1 MALVEPLVGHLLSK
15 YKETVLEGL
24 SKIRHTLQV
33 GGEQAN
39 ELAVAVSQRE
49 EALQALR
56 ATLLRHE
63 YFVPTLQTLT
73 VVLTQLV
80 ERGNRVALARE
91 VLRGDC
97 AALFR
102 KTLATLSDATLT
114 HVTAALQF
122 LTVAVKDAP
131 LLVLARLRSP
141 ADAHVT
147 PAAASAAS
155 MSPLAAVATQR
166 RADVPLHLAA
176 FRLQLTYNQ
185 RRVRLTRLGFLVQL
199 VTSPMHNAVVD
210 TICSHGVLTHLLEDA
225 AELLREGTSAGV
237 ACALSALRVVRE
249 LFVQSRHITAEQKR
263 RVLLAQ
269 RNVFRLLV
277 RALEFDHVADNA
289 AAILYAIVDETI
301 ESPADYASTR
311 VESLEDQGMPNY
323 LLFFL
328 LRQLRPK
335 ASERMSQ
342 LVLHILQR
350 APDLIRPY
358 FTRVSGHLAEEGS
371 SHGVASATVRVAVL
385 NLMTRTFLC
394 PMPYHLAAQQVRLEP
409 VVAKTS
415 TFYTMCPRDV
425 ADEICPAWVAEY
437 VHRLINGSTNLLM
450 LALAMQLTQ
459 AALMRAKRVLPLV
472 LAVQNA
478 AKRNKRTS
486 TAGDAAAGG
495 SAAETVVSLPSPRDF
510 TEADLDVLQGNDTA
524 EAEVWDTYNAQV
536 RHHLQ
541 AALPSRE
548 EFWHRMTQQLH
559 RTLTAS
565 AAAPTSSATS
575 PSSAAT
581 DAVLEKTHVV
591 VQRMLLLMKSYVDV
605 FDVRVPW
612 LSAVPIFLPDLARSA
627 VSSTSVA
634 RGPMTGKG
642 SNGHATAAAASV
654 HPITAAL
661 QKQNDILKPWPAA
674 SVALLC
680 ELLAVSQ
687 QRRVPMMKM
696 HHINMSQTVGI
707 GEWPLLLSILLWVTH
722 HRPHSPPRQESM
734 EAVQEARAM
743 GWAAQLLLWTVHS
756 VTIHSSCTMAEAHLW
771 LSCLTPNTVPVFLH
785 VLNHLLM
792 RSLSKVA
799 DRVTHELRDAQHGVL
814 AAAALHFI
822 DRTKEKQQQKGSAGG
837 GEDDGDGEQH
847 AHQQLRRKQK
857 TPRVECANNN
867 GGGSSSNSSSSS
879 SANLW
884 GTHLQ
889 ASLAEFESVVGR
901 VVHLWERRAR
911 LLAQTAVAATAELN
925 VPRVTQQQCIE
936 VLVLADRQR
945 GFAKAPRRCRLT
957 SQSAHLRTFAFTL
970 HSPVLPLPEEEA
982 AVALL
987 SRLSI
992 AVSSASPLDG
1002 EVLGR
1007 AAKQAPMRTSLVE
1020 DVCTALGIED
1030 SLAAKDKAAKA
1041 PTPPWFAMSSVCWQ
1055 VAGVLLSLTHSTAS
1069 APSSRS
1075 SSATEAAHKL
1085 ALRLGRALLS
1095 DEAAVTAHLRANAD
1109 REGSLAGLLVLMLA
1123 CTRTLLQLI
1132 SLSGAEQRHPCLS
1145 VDECAALG
1153 RVCLDVYSGTLGV
1166 QDRLIYA
1173 VCLTLHYLSAAR
1185 HVAHAATATAATKE
1199 ERADEAAAEQQGKRQ
1214 RSAAAKYLSPD
1225 YHEGAEVPDA
1235 LVQRRF
1241 LLCGHTASAAR
1252 TPEVEMLSWHLDTLT
1267 EEDMTCMA
1275 LLASSRL
1282 HNAIHLE
1289 DGSSADG
1296 ATDLLGAVFPE
1307 LRSAGDAHVTDL
1319 ERLSLSNVLDLRYM
1333 VPLLHRVASV
1343 SATFS
1348 AHLPTGRVIP
1358 LLLKALTSI
1367 DPQLRSAAVAALST
1381 LYIPKGALRVVV
1393 SVARIK
1399 LAQMQMSPSTGGAG
1413 RRSQQPAQPR
1423 RVSSAAAVPRLPT
1436 PLAIMLIMSI
1446 RPLGRYDDVLHHHLV
1461 HFLMHLESV
1470 LDTPM
1475 PFTRWATT
1483 PPLAAISVPLM
1494 LERQE
1499 ALQLRTNKL
1508 GGGGKSSGGVTQAS
1522 AADVAQELRKEIPPQ
1537 LAFLLQLLRHA
1548 CEVPQDGA
1556 ALIESNGLDGLL
1568 LLCDMLTASD
1578 GQRASYVQCLLILCT
1593 QSAALTC
1600 LFARAGHVLPWTVS
1614 FLWQL
1619 CREYGKA
1626 TPYPYS
1632 GQTFTTA
1639 LELLRVMCA
1648 ATVQSKISLAEAPAL
1663 SDAAAEQLKESMR
1676 QLRAWVVDAHVTAR
1690 DVLDVFDDIIGRCSH
1705 AAHGQHSGAAEADDT
1720 RGTEG
1725 GVKAK
1730 EAGAV
1735 SPASASQPSSPPPLA
1750 ERRRETPSRCE
1761 RRTPPKRVRAEGTAE
1776 VGVVGGVA
1784 ASLCRP

>member
-33 GGEQAN
+33 GDEQAN

-122 LTVAVKDAP
+122 LTVAAKDAP

-141 ADAHVT
+141 AEAHAT

-155 MSPLAAVATQR
+155 SPLAAVATHR

-176 FRLQLTYNQ
+176 FRLQLTYSQ
-185 RRVRLTRLGFLVQL
+185 RRIRLTRLGFLVQL

-237 ACALSALRVVRE
+237 ACALSALRIVRE

-277 RALEFDHVADNA
+277 RALEFDPVADNA

-358 FTRVSGHLAEEGS
+358 FIRISGHLAEEGS
-371 SHGVASATVRVAVL
+371 SHGVAPATARVAVL
-385 NLMTRTFLC
+385 NLITRTFLC

-437 VHRLINGSTNLLM
+437 VHRLINGSTNLLT

-459 AALMRAKRVLPLV
+459 AALMRAKRVLTLV

-478 AKRNKRTS
+478 AKRSKRTS
-486 TAGDAAAGG
+486 PAGDAAAGG
-495 SAAETVVSLPSPRDF
+495 SAAGTVVSLPSPRDF
-510 TEADLDVLQGNDTA
+510 TEADLDILQGNDTA
-524 EAEVWDTYNAQV
+524 EAEVWDMYNAQV
-536 RHHLQ
+536 RYHLQ

-559 RTLTAS
+559 RTLAAS
-565 AAAPTSSATS
+565 AAAPTSSTTS
-575 PSSAAT
+575 PPSAAT

-591 VQRMLLLMKSYVDV
+591 VQRMLLLMKNYVDV

-612 LSAVPIFLPDLARSA
+612 LSAVPIFLPDLTRS
-627 VSSTSVA
+627 VVGSSSVA
-634 RGPMTGKG
+634 RRPMTAKG
-642 SNGHATAAAASV
+642 FNGHTTAAAASV

-696 HHINMSQTVGI
+696 HHINMSQAVGI

-756 VTIHSSCTMAEAHLW
+756 VTIHSTCTMAETHLW

-792 RSLSKVA
+792 RSLSKAA

-814 AAAALHFI
+814 AAAAVHFI
-822 DRTKEKQQQKGSAGG
+822 DRTKEKQQQKSNAGG
-837 GEDDGDGEQH
+837 GEDEGDGEQH
-847 AHQQLRRKQK
+847 PHQQLQRAQK
-857 TPRVECANNN
+857 MPRAEGANSN
-867 GGGSSSNSSSSS
+867 GGGSSSTS

-889 ASLAEFESVVGR
+889 ASLVEFESVVAR
-901 VVHLWERRAR
+901 VVHLWGRRAR
-911 LLAQTAVAATAELN
+911 LLAQTAVATTLELD
-925 VPRVTQQQCIE
+925 VPQVTQQQCIE
-936 VLVLADRQR
+936 VLILADRQR
-945 GFAKAPRRCRLT
+945 GFAKAPLRYRST
-957 SQSAHLRTFAFTL
+957 SQSAHLRTFAVTL

-982 AVALL
+982 AIALL

-1002 EVLGR
+1002 EEQGK
-1007 AAKQAPMRTSLVE
+1007 AAKRAPMSSSLVE
-1020 DVCTALGIED
+1020 DVCMALGIED
-1030 SLAAKDKAAKA
+1030 SLAAKGKTAKA
-1041 PTPPWFAMSSVCWQ
+1041 PTPPWFSMSSVCWQ

-1069 APSSRS
+1069 APSSRNS
-1075 SSATEAAHKL
+1075 CTTEAAHEL
-1085 ALRLGRALLS
+1085 ALRLARALLS
-1095 DEAAVTAHLRANAD
+1095 DEAALTVHLRANAD
-1109 REGSLAGLLVLMLA
+1109 REGALTGLLVLMLA
-1123 CTRTLLQLI
+1123 CTRMLLQLI
-1132 SLSGAEQRHPCLS
+1132 SLSSAEQQHSCLS
-1145 VDECAALG
+1145 VDQCAALG

-1166 QDRLIYA
+1166 QDRLLYA

-1185 HVAHAATATAATKE
+1185 HVAHPAAATASTME
-1199 ERADEAAAEQQGKRQ
+1199 ERGDEAAAAQQRKRQ
-1214 RSAAAKYLSPD
+1214 RAAAAKYLSPNC
-1225 YHEGAEVPDA
+1225 HEGAAVPDA

-1267 EEDMTCMA
+1267 EEDMTSMA
-1275 LLASSRL
+1275 LHASSRL

-1289 DGSSADG
+1289 DGRSADG

-1307 LRSAGDAHVTDL
+1307 LRSAGDAHVVDL
-1319 ERLSLSNVLDLRYM
+1319 ERLSLGNVLDMRYM
-1333 VPLLHRVASV
+1333 VPLLHRVA
-1343 SATFS
+1343 ALPAAFS

-1367 DPQLRSAAVAALST
+1367 DSQLRSAAAAALST

-1399 LAQMQMSPSTGGAG
+1399 LAQTQISPFTGSAG
-1413 RRSQQPAQPR
+1413 RQAQQPMQPR
-1423 RVSSAAAVPRLPT
+1423 GASSAVAVPRLPT

-1446 RPLGRYDDVLHHHLV
+1446 KPLGRYDDVLHHHLV

-1475 PFTRWATT
+1475 PFAHWATT

-1499 ALQLRTNKL
+1499 ALQLHTNKL
-1508 GGGGKSSGGVTQAS
+1508 GGSGKSSGGVTQAS

-1578 GQRASYVQCLLILCT
+1578 GQRASYVQCLLVLCT
-1593 QSAALTC
+1593 QSAALTH
-1600 LFARAGHVLPWTVS
+1600 LFARTGHVLAWTVS

-1632 GQTFTTA
+1632 GQAFTTA

-1648 ATVQSKISLAEAPAL
+1648 ATVQSKMSLAEAPAL
-1663 SDAAAEQLKESMR
+1663 SDAAADQLKESMR

-1690 DVLDVFDDIIGRCSH
+1690 DVLDVFDDMIGRCSH
-1705 AAHGQHSGAAEADDT
+1705 VTQGQRSGAAEADDT
-1720 RGTEG
+1720 HSTEG
-1725 GVKAK
+1725 VVKAK
-1730 EAGAV
+1730 EARAV
-1735 SPASASQPSSPPPLA
+1735 SSASASLPSSSLSLA
-1750 ERRRETPSRCE
+1750 KSYRETASRCE
-1761 RRTPPKRVRAEGTAE
+1761 EHKPQKRMRTEGTAE
-1776 VGVVGGVA
+1776 GRGV
-1784 ASLCRP
+1784 

>member
-33 GGEQAN
+33 GDEQAN

-131 LLVLARLRSP
+131 LLVLARLRTP
-141 ADAHVT
+141 ADAHAA
-147 PAAASAAS
+147 PAAASTAS

-166 RADVPLHLAA
+166 RADVPLHLAV

-185 RRVRLTRLGFLVQL
+185 RRIRLTRLGFLVQL

-225 AELLREGTSAGV
+225 AELLREGTSAGM

-358 FTRVSGHLAEEGS
+358 FIRVSGHLAEEGS
-371 SHGVASATVRVAVL
+371 SHGVAPATARVAVL

-478 AKRNKRTS
+478 AKRNKRAS
-486 TAGDAAAGG
+486 TAGDVAASG
-495 SAAETVVSLPSPRDF
+495 SAAEMVVSLPSPCDF

-559 RTLTAS
+559 RTLAAS
-565 AAAPTSSATS
+565 AAAPTSSTTS

-581 DAVLEKTHVV
+581 DAVLEKTHLV
-591 VQRMLLLMKSYVDV
+591 VQRMLLLMKNYVEV

-612 LSAVPIFLPDLARSA
+612 LSAVPLFLPDLAGST
-627 VSSTSVA
+627 VSSSSVT
-634 RGPMTGKG
+634 RGPMTANG
-642 SNGHATAAAASV
+642 SNGHATAAAAPV

-696 HHINMSQTVGI
+696 HHINMSQAVGI

-756 VTIHSSCTMAEAHLW
+756 VTIHSTCTMAEAHLW

-799 DRVTHELRDAQHGVL
+799 DRVSHELRDAQHGVL
-814 AAAALHFI
+814 ATAALHFI
-822 DRTKEKQQQKGSAGG
+822 DRTKEKQQQKCSTGG
-837 GEDDGDGEQH
+837 GEDEGDGEQH
-847 AHQQLRRKQK
+847 DHQQLQRKQK

-867 GGGSSSNSSSSS
+867 GGGSSSTS
-879 SANLW
+879 SANMW

-889 ASLAEFESVVGR
+889 ASLAEFESVVAR
-901 VVHLWERRAR
+901 VVHLWGRRAR
-911 LLAQTAVAATAELN
+911 LLAQAAVATTAELD
-925 VPRVTQQQCIE
+925 VPRVTQQECIE
-936 VLVLADRQR
+936 VLILADRQR
-945 GFAKAPRRCRLT
+945 GFAKAPRHYRST
-957 SQSAHLRTFAFTL
+957 SQSVHLRTFAFTL
-970 HSPVLPLPEEEA
+970 HSPALPLPEEDA

-1002 EVLGR
+1002 EEQGG
-1007 AAKQAPMRTSLVE
+1007 AAKQAPMSTSLVE
-1020 DVCTALGIED
+1020 DVCTALGIEG
-1030 SLAAKDKAAKA
+1030 SLAAKSKAAKVS
-1041 PTPPWFAMSSVCWQ
+1041 TPPWFVMGSVCWQ

-1069 APSSRS
+1069 APSSCS
-1075 SSATEAAHKL
+1075 SSTTEAAHKL
-1085 ALRLGRALLS
+1085 ALRLARALLS
-1095 DEAAVTAHLRANAD
+1095 DEAALTAHLRANVD
-1109 REGSLAGLLVLMLA
+1109 HEGSLTGLLVLMLA

-1132 SLSGAEQRHPCLS
+1132 SLCRAEQQHPCLS

-1185 HVAHAATATAATKE
+1185 HVAHPAAAIAATME
-1199 ERADEAAAEQQGKRQ
+1199 ERGDEAAAEQQGKRQ
-1214 RSAAAKYLSPD
+1214 RSVVAKYLSSD
-1225 YHEGAEVPDA
+1225 CHEGAEVPDA

-1241 LLCGHTASAAR
+1241 LLCGHTASATR

-1267 EEDMTCMA
+1267 EEEMTCMA
-1275 LLASSRL
+1275 LHASSRL
-1282 HNAIHLE
+1282 HNSIHLQ

-1307 LRSAGDAHVTDL
+1307 LRSAGDAHVADL
-1319 ERLSLSNVLDLRYM
+1319 ERLSLGNVLDLRYM
-1333 VPLLHRVASV
+1333 VPLLHRVASIP
-1343 SATFS
+1343 AAFS

-1367 DPQLRSAAVAALST
+1367 DSQLRSAAAAALSA

-1399 LAQMQMSPSTGGAG
+1399 LAHTQMPPSTGGAG
-1413 RRSQQPAQPR
+1413 RRSQQPTQPR
-1423 RVSSAAAVPRLPT
+1423 RASSPAAVPRLPT

-1470 LDTPM
+1470 LGTPM
-1475 PFTRWATT
+1475 PFTHWAIT

-1522 AADVAQELRKEIPPQ
+1522 AADVAHELRKEIPPQ

-1548 CEVPQDGA
+1548 CEVPQDGV

-1578 GQRASYVQCLLILCT
+1578 GQRASYVQCLLVLCT
-1593 QSAALTC
+1593 QSAALTR
-1600 LFARAGHVLPWTVS
+1600 LFARAGHVLAWTVS

-1639 LELLRVMCA
+1639 LELLRIMCA
-1648 ATVQSKISLAEAPAL
+1648 ATVQSKTSLAEAPAL

-1690 DVLDVFDDIIGRCSH
+1690 DVLDVFDDMIGRCSH

-1720 RGTEG
+1720 HSTEG
-1725 GVKAK
+1725 VGKAQ
-1730 EAGAV
+1730 EARAV
-1735 SPASASQPSSPPPLA
+1735 SPASASQPSSPSSSA
-1750 ERRRETPSRCE
+1750 KRRRATASRCE
-1761 RRTPPKRVRAEGTAE
+1761 RHTPPKRMRTEGTAE
-1776 VGVVGGVA
+1776 VGGV
-1784 ASLCRP
+1784 